1 MWGPVNMFVE
11 RTTASVLFVDVNVT
25 AVSSSVLPMTRSWG
39 PAAPCNGSTA
49 YFSPTVPISAVS
61 LYVLDAVVLSF
72 VLKSFALAVPS
83 EALTT
88 TVDIGCGG
96 AYNVLIRSSFLADGA
111 LLDWSGL
118 HKVLFTAGPR
128 FRRALRSANV
138 ALVGNMTMN
147 YMTLQWIGFNLS
159 CAGFCANVVI
169 GGSATWQMF
178 RLYMAVTLLT
188 EPRHGA
194 GTQPMSVPWC
204 DFFISSGASPAGG
217 VWYYIGHNE
226 NVTEPPIDSWVASS
240 NVFVQTLGP
249 QSSITFAGDSFSSD
263 AANVVAQGEFYAADI
278 VVTSSSLRVGWDIAF
293 PDDAGRQ
300 LRANVVLIK
309 TSLNDST
316 VSVTAS
322 QIDTEGRYAA
332 CCWPSCAVANV
343 LFEGTSLVFAAVA
356 VVALS
361 TSVLIDAAPSHP
373 CQGNVSAASALLS
386 DTQITCSV
394 VTLIAPALNNTVS
407 AHRGV
412 VVGLWH
418 LRGSTL
424 RNSAALL
431 RSSAASLLSHAGP
444 SLVFGAFVEQSVL
457 QGVVFSMYGADD
469 QWTFAAT
476 DAPSDV
482 VRVRILQWCNSTVRD
497 AQFNI
502 AGQRSMVV
510 EGKKH

>member
-1 MWGPVNMFVE
+1 L
-11 RTTASVLFVDVNVT
+11 ASVT
-25 AVSSSVLPMTRSWG
+25 IAVHNLSLGNAAAEVSALPSSSEAPS
-39 PAAPCNGSTA
+39 AAWS
-49 YFSPTVPISAVS
+49 V
-61 LYVLDAVVLSF
+61 
-72 VLKSFALAVPS
+72 
-83 EALTT
+83 
-88 TVDIGCGG
+88 VDITG
-96 AYNVLIRSSFLADGA
+96 
-111 LLDWSGL
+111 
-118 HKVLFTAGPR
+118 
-128 FRRALRSANV
+128 

-178 RLYMAVTLLT
+178 RLYMAVALLT
-188 EPRHGA
+188 EPRYGA

-204 DFFISSGASPAGG
+204 DFLISSGASPAGG
-217 VWYYIGHNE
+217 VWYYIGHND

-356 VVALS
+356 VV
-361 TSVLIDAAPSHP
+361 
-373 CQGNVSAASALLS
+373 
-386 DTQITCSV
+386 
-394 VTLIAPALNNTVS
+394 
-407 AHRGV
+407 
-412 VVGLWH
+412 
-418 LRGSTL
+418 
-424 RNSAALL
+424 
-431 RSSAASLLSHAGP
+431 
-444 SLVFGAFVEQSVL
+444 
-457 QGVVFSMYGADD
+457 
-469 QWTFAAT
+469 
-476 DAPSDV
+476 
-482 VRVRILQWCNSTVRD
+482 
-497 AQFNI
+497 
-502 AGQRSMVV
+502 
-510 EGKKH
+510 